1 MEEEMTILKE
11 GYTKYFFDI
20 GDDNNPFFIKI
31 LRKKE

>member
-20 GDDNNPFFIKI
+20 GDDNNPFLLKS
-31 LRKKE
+31 